1 MIEQLLQN
9 LTDALN
15 RNTAALTGE
24 PVVPGAN
31 AAPAPAAKPRGRPPK
46 NVDGS
51 AAEAATAHA
60 APAATPAP
68 AAAPAAPVTA
78 AAAAATAVAGPSFKE
93 AADAL
98 IDLANIKG
106 RDAAV
111 ALLAAFGATKA
122 PELKPADYA
131 AFIERAKYS
140 VAPQAAA
147 PASPGAGLI

>member
-78 AAAAATAVAGPSFKE
+78 AAAATAVAGPSFKE

-122 PELKPADYA
+122 PELQAKDYA

>member
-1 MIEQLLQN
+1 MAADDIAEVVVGRDPARALARD
-9 LTDALN
+9 DAR
-15 RNTAALTGE
+15 RNGGAGE
-24 PVVPGAN
+24 AERESR
-31 AAPAPAAKPRGRPPK
+31 PAPS
-46 NVDGS
+46 VV
-51 AAEAATAHA
+51 
-60 APAATPAP
+60 AP
-68 AAAPAAPVTA
+68 AAAPVT

-122 PELKPADYA
+122 PELQAKDYA